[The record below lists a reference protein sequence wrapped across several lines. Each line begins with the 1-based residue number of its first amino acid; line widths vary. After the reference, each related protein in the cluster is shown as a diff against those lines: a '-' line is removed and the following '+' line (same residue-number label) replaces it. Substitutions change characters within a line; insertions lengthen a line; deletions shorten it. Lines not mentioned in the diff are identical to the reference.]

1 MDYDNLRKNKTIKNA
16 QYINYKIFK
25 NGNAKDVI
33 VFQYVI
39 DKNNGA

>member
-1 MDYDNLRKNKTIKNA
+1 MLNIFIYEM
-16 QYINYKIFK
+16 FK
-25 NGNAKDVI
+25 NGNTKDVI